1 MGVKPYVRRAF
12 HPGATSTIKGVLYDM
27 TPPPDGEDD
36 WTAHIILGTD
46 TTHPELSIKANDYE
60 LPDVF
65 VRDCTNGMAHR
76 ALVLS
81 TADLSTGGIY
91 MQVQYF
97 SDDGRRIK
105 DVDTAACSIVNQ
117 AAGVLEQVTREAM
130 EGMSH

>member
-12 HPGATSTIKGVLYDM
+12 HPGATSTIKGVLYDV

-46 TTHPELSIKANDYE
+46 TTHPDLSIKATDYE
-60 LPDVF
+60 LPNVP
-65 VRDCTNGMAHR
+65 VSKCTNGLAHS

-81 TADLSTGGIY
+81 TAELATGTIY

-97 SDDGRRIK
+97 SDDGRQIK